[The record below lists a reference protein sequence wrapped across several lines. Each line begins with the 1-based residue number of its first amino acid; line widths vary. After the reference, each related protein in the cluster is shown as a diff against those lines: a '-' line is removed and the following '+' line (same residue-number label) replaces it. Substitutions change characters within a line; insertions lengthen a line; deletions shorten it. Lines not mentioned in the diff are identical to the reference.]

1 MTVAVQPGV
10 ANSADATRP
19 RRITPGFSENLAW
32 QLSSRA
38 NWLWMVPV
46 PSWDHAVE
54 LSPIGS
60 RLPGALDEHFEHV
73 DHLPLDPSAAAAL
86 PFADASVACVALHD
100 AGASLASPSA
110 AALLAE
116 CSRILMPGGWLYIGM
131 TNDASFSRVRMS
143 PLRWAARFALEAVVP
158 SAVRRVFASSID
170 AAVRRAGFGQMRRYF
185 AWPSEASQRMLI
197 PAERS
202 AAVAHERL
210 DRIASH
216 RRRLRM
222 TLASFG
228 LYSGLYPVRIFL
240 CRR

>member
-1 MTVAVQPGV
+1 MTAVHYPG
-10 ANSADATRP
+10 APDSASAARP
-19 RRITPGFSENLAW
+19 ALDTPAFSDSVAW

-38 NWLWMVPV
+38 NWLWMVPM
-46 PSWDHAVE
+46 PSWNRAIE
-54 LSPIGS
+54 LAPIGS
-60 RLPGALDEHFEHV
+60 RLPGALDEHFDRV
-73 DHLPLDPSAAAAL
+73 DHLALDPEAPL
-86 PFADASVACVALHD
+86 PFADASVDCVAIHD
-100 AGASLASPSA
+100 AGAALSSPHA

-131 TNDASFSRVRMS
+131 TNDASFSRATHS
-143 PLRWAARFALEAVVP
+143 PLRWLVRFASDVLTRSR
-158 SAVRRVFASSID
+158 SAAPVD
-170 AAVRRAGFGQMRRYF
+170 AAVRRAGFSQVRRYF

-222 TLASFG
+222 TIASLG
-228 LYSGLYPVRIFL
+228 LYSGLYPVRLLL